1 MIDPDDDASVRYLR
15 SARAV
20 RERCGAVY
28 AVASRGGLEH
38 WAVEED
44 RLEDVARRV
53 VQVTRAAY
61 PDLAIPGHSR
71 WRHFSA
77 GGVDRTRALDERLAP
92 LDEEERLAA
101 RFDLAIVS
109 VLLDAGAGDRWRYR
123 DAAGASYA
131 RSEGIAVASYDL
143 FVAGAFSN
151 DPTGSPLRADAD
163 ALERVTGASL
173 AEGLQVSDRNPMVG
187 LEGRAALLQRLGRA
201 VSSRPFGVSA
211 GLRPD
216 LSSRPF
222 GVSAGLRPDLSSR
235 PTSTWQGRLGGF
247 GVRLKREATRG
258 ELPASEVLR
267 AVLEGFS
274 TIWPGRDVCA
284 GQNLGDVWTHSALG
298 RVPFH
303 KLSQWLTYSLLEP
316 LEWAGVRIVDQ
327 GALTGLAEYRN
338 GGLFVDGGVL
348 VPRHGGVLAD
358 EHDVSS
364 DVVIEW
370 RALTVALLDRVAER
384 VRALLGLDATELSLA
399 KVLEGGTWRAG
410 RELAAEKRPGG
421 GPPLRVRSDGTVF

>member
-1 MIDPDDDASVRYLR
+1 MSDPDDDASVRYLR

-38 WAVEED
+38 WAVEGD
-44 RLEDVARRV
+44 RLEEVARRV

-92 LDEEERLAA
+92 LDEDERLAA
-101 RFDLAIVS
+101 RFDLAITS

-123 DAAGASYA
+123 DAAGASYG

-163 ALERVTGASL
+163 ALERVSAASL

-201 VSSRPFGVSA
+201 VRETPA
-211 GLRPD
+211 
-216 LSSRPF
+216 
-222 GVSAGLRPDLSSR
+222 
-235 PTSTWQGRLGGF
+235 WQGRLGGF
-247 GVRLKREATRG
+247 GVRLKREAARG

-274 TIWPGRDVCA
+274 TIWPGREVCA

-316 LEWAGVRIVDQ
+316 LEWAGLRIVDQ
-327 GALTGLAEYRN
+327 GDLTGLAEYRN

>member
-1 MIDPDDDASVRYLR
+1 
-15 SARAV
+15 
-20 RERCGAVY
+20 
-28 AVASRGGLEH
+28 
-38 WAVEED
+38 
-44 RLEDVARRV
+44 V

-77 GGVDRTRALDERLAP
+77 GGVDRVRALDERLAP
-92 LDEEERLAA
+92 LDEDGRLAA
-101 RFDLAIVS
+101 RFDLAITS

-163 ALERVTGASL
+163 ALERVTAASL
-173 AEGLQVSDRNPMVG
+173 AEGLQVSDSNPMVG

-201 VSSRPFGVSA
+201 VRDTPA
-211 GLRPD
+211 WR
-216 LSSRPF
+216 
-222 GVSAGLRPDLSSR
+222 
-235 PTSTWQGRLGGF
+235 GRLGGF
-247 GVRLKREATRG
+247 GVRLKQGATSG

-274 TIWPGRDVCA
+274 TIWPGREVCA

-316 LEWAGVRIVDQ
+316 LEWAGVRIVGQ
-327 GALTGLAEYRN
+327 GDLTGLAEYRN

-348 VPRHGGVLAD
+348 VPRHGGVLTD

-410 RELAAEKRPGG
+410 RELAAENRPGG

>member
-1 MIDPDDDASVRYLR
+1 MTDPDDDASVRYLR

-20 RERCGAVY
+20 RERSGAVY
-28 AVASRGGLEH
+28 AVASQGGLEH
-38 WAVEED
+38 WAIEGD

-77 GGVDRTRALDERLAP
+77 GGIDRAGALDERLATVSE
-92 LDEEERLAA
+92 DERLAA
-101 RFDLAIVS
+101 RFDLAITS
-109 VLLDAGAGDRWRYR
+109 VLLDAGAGDRWRYH

-173 AEGLQVSDRNPMVG
+173 AKGLQVSDRNPMVG

-201 VSSRPFGVSA
+201 VRGMPA
-211 GLRPD
+211 
-216 LSSRPF
+216 
-222 GVSAGLRPDLSSR
+222 
-235 PTSTWQGRLGGF
+235 WQGRLGGF
-247 GVRLKREATRG
+247 GVHLKRQATAG

-274 TIWPGRDVCA
+274 TIWPGREVCA

-316 LEWAGVRIVDQ
+316 LEWAGLRVVGQ
-327 GALTGLAEYRN
+327 GDLTGLAEYRN

-348 VPRHGGVLAD
+348 VPRHSGVLAD

-384 VRALLGLDATELSLA
+384 VRALLGLDAAQLSLA